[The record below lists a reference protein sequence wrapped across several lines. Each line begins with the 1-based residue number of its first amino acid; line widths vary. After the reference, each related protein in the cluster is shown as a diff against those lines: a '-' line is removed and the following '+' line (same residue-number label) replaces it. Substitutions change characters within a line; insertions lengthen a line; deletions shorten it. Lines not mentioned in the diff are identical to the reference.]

1 MSSVAP
7 LVIEEEEDRCRIT
20 LDDAADEDESWRQ
33 NAVDRER
40 SIMVT
45 KLMAWPNLIRKYV
58 SVEGTLGCS
67 LLIYAYVSSCSVS
80 SCAVILDLLLEV
92 GRHGHYFG
100 LTTSC
105 NVAIRKSFGIN
116 FSYQAR
122 TRTGTKE
129 R

>member
-7 LVIEEEEDRCRIT
+7 LVVEVEEERCRMT

-45 KLMAWPNLIRKYV
+45 KLMAWPNLIKQYV

-67 LLIYAYVSSCSVS
+67 
-80 SCAVILDLLLEV
+80 IL
-92 GRHGHYFG
+92 Y
-100 LTTSC
+100 
-105 NVAIRKSFGIN
+105 
-116 FSYQAR
+116 
-122 TRTGTKE
+122 
-129 R
+129 